1 MRYSLIVKVMEP
13 KKNCKLCSRLVD
25 LRNKNKILFPN
36 FFNDRVLGIGSLYSK
51 LLIIG
56 LAPGLRGANRTGK
69 IFNGDFSGN
78 LLFSFLKKYNIT
90 ENYDEFNEIKN
101 IRCRITN
108 AVKCLPPKNKP
119 TTDEIKTCNTFLEA
133 EINKMKKLNVIL
145 TFGQIAHNSLM
156 IAFNKKPSEY
166 KFKHLKKHKIN
177 DQITLINSYHCS
189 RYNIN
194 TKRLKLSDLDNI
206 FKSIKEL
213 LSL

>member
-1 MRYSLIVKVMEP
+1 MLLEP
-13 KKNCKLCSRLVD
+13 KKNCNLCSRLVN
-25 LRNKNKILFPN
+25 LRNKNKILFPK
-36 FFNDRVLGIGSLYSK
+36 FFNNRVLGIGPLYSK

-90 ENYDEFNEIKN
+90 VTYDEFNEIKN

-119 TTDEIKTCNTFLEA
+119 TTDEIKTCNTFLKA
-133 EINKMKKLNVIL
+133 EINKMKKLNIIL
-145 TFGQIAHNSLM
+145 TFGQIAHNSLI
-156 IAFNKKPSEY
+156 IAFNKKLSEY

-206 FKSIKEL
+206 FKLIKKL

>member
-1 MRYSLIVKVMEP
+1 MEP
-13 KKNCKLCSRLVD
+13 KKNCNLCSRLVD

-36 FFNDRVLGIGSLYSK
+36 FFNDRVLGIGPLYSK

-69 IFNGDFSGN
+69 IFNGDFSGD

-90 ENYDEFNEIKN
+90 ENYDQFNEIKN

-189 RYNIN
+189 KYNIN
-194 TKRLKLSDLDNI
+194 TKRLKLSDLDYI
-206 FKSIKEL
+206 FKLIKEL

>member
-1 MRYSLIVKVMEP
+1 MLYNLRTNLMEP
-13 KKNCKLCSRLVD
+13 KKNCNLCSRLVD

-36 FFNDRVLGIGSLYSK
+36 FFNDRVLGIGPLYSK

-145 TFGQIAHNSLM
+145 TFGQIAHNSLI
-156 IAFNKKPSEY
+156 IAFNKKLSEY
-166 KFKHLKKHKIN
+166 KFKHRKKHKIN

-206 FKSIKEL
+206 FKLIKEL
-213 LSL
+213 LNL

>member
-1 MRYSLIVKVMEP
+1 MEP
-13 KKNCKLCSRLVD
+13 KKNCNLCSRLVD
-25 LRNKNKILFPN
+25 LRNKNKILFLN
-36 FFNDRVLGIGSLYSK
+36 FFNDRVLGIGPLYSK

-119 TTDEIKTCNTFLEA
+119 TTDEIKTCNTFLKA

-194 TKRLKLSDLDNI
+194 TKRLKLSDLDI
-206 FKSIKEL
+206 IL
-213 LSL
+213 H

>member
-1 MRYSLIVKVMEP
+1 MEP
-13 KKNCKLCSRLVD
+13 KKHCNLCSRLVD
-25 LRNKNKILFPN
+25 LRNKNKIIFPN
-36 FFNDRVLGIGSLYSK
+36 FFNDRVLGIGPLYSK

-90 ENYDEFNEIKN
+90 VTYDEFNEIRN

-119 TTDEIKTCNTFLEA
+119 TTDEIKTCNTFLKA
-133 EINKMKKLNVIL
+133 EIKKMKKLNIIL
-145 TFGQIAHNSLM
+145 TFGQIAHNSLI
-156 IAFNKKPSEY
+156 IAFNKKLSEY

-189 RYNIN
+189 KYNIN
-194 TKRLKLSDLDNI
+194 TKRLKLSDLDYI

-213 LSL
+213 LNF

>member
-1 MRYSLIVKVMEP
+1 MEP

-25 LRNKNKILFPN
+25 LRNKNKILFPK
-36 FFNDRVLGIGSLYSK
+36 FFNDRVLGIGPLYSK

-78 LLFSFLKKYNIT
+78 LLFSFLKKYNFT
-90 ENYDEFNEIKN
+90 VNHNEFNEIRN

-119 TTDEIKTCNTFLEA
+119 TTDEIKTCNTFLKA
-133 EINKMKKLNVIL
+133 EINKMKKLNIIL
-145 TFGQIAHNSLM
+145 TFGQIAHNSLI
-156 IAFNKKPSEY
+156 IAFNKKLSEY

-177 DQITLINSYHCS
+177 DQITLINCYHCS
-189 RYNIN
+189 RYNVN
-194 TKRLKLSDLDNI
+194 TKRLKLSDLDKI
-206 FKSIKEL
+206 FKLIKEL
-213 LSL
+213 LNL

>member
-1 MRYSLIVKVMEP
+1 M
-13 KKNCKLCSRLVD
+13 
-25 LRNKNKILFPN
+25 
-36 FFNDRVLGIGSLYSK
+36 
-51 LLIIG
+51 
-56 LAPGLRGANRTGK
+56 
-69 IFNGDFSGN
+69 
-78 LLFSFLKKYNIT
+78 
-90 ENYDEFNEIKN
+90 
-101 IRCRITN
+101 
-108 AVKCLPPKNKP
+108 PPKNKP

-206 FKSIKEL
+206 FKLIKEL
-213 LSL
+213 LNL